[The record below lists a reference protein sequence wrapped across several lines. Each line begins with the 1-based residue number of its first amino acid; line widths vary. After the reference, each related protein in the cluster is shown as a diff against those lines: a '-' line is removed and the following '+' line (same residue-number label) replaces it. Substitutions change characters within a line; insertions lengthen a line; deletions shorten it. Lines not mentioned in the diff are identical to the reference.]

1 MKRAYFAAL
10 LRVCLY
16 FFEQSYY
23 AEIKLVTTFDE
34 KRQGYI
40 VLSSWHGFPGGL
52 RGVSCPERRSIGCR
66 PLDQANTLVPNG
78 VARIFSA
85 RQHAISRY
93 MPSPVRPSVCSSVSQ
108 RRLKLGSRNLHH
120 TVAP

>member
-52 RGVSCPERRSIGCR
+52 RGVSSPEQCSIG
-66 PLDQANTLVPNG
+66 P
-78 VARIFSA
+78 S
-85 RQHAISRY
+85 QHACAQWRSKNFF
-93 MPSPVRPSVCSSVSQ
+93 
-108 RRLKLGSRNLHH
+108 LAWG
-120 TVAP
+120 A